1 MAVYDHRAIGVPLPP
16 PFRLEPITK
25 PAHYNSTAITALQV
39 IDDWGLD
46 FRLGNTVKYIAR
58 HKKKGT
64 ELADLR
70 KAAEYL
76 DLAIKRLEQVSP

>member
-1 MAVYDHRAIGVPLPP
+1 MPGYLAPTAFIVIPP
-16 PFRLEPITK
+16 PPPITK
-25 PAHYNSTAITALQV
+25 PAHYNDTAITALQV

-76 DLAIKRLEQVSP
+76 DLAIKRLEQVQP